1 MIISKAN
8 ILVGVK
14 NFYLDGVDLG
24 ATVGGVEIQK
34 ALEIY
39 EKEVDQLLDAT
50 DLVPKKYVLTAKTE
64 LSEAT
69 LANLKKVW
77 NEEAAAEDGGRVQPI
92 GLSQELPEYELKFT
106 GPDPNGNTRTYT
118 FFRAVS
124 VEAGAQQ
131 LKKDG
136 QTVFPVTFRILPD
149 LDVALDHCYGT
160 VENEVIP

>member
-24 ATVGGVEIQK
+24 ATVGGVEVTK
-34 ALEIY
+34 ALEVT

-50 DLVPKKYVLTAKTE
+50 DLVPKKYMVTVKTE
-64 LSEAT
+64 LAEAT

-77 NEEAAAEDGGRVQPI
+77 NEAAAPEQAGRVQPI

-106 GPDPNGNTRTYT
+106 GPDPAGDTRTYI
-118 FFRAVS
+118 FFRAIA

-136 QTVFPVTFRILPD
+136 QTVFPVTFRCLPD
-149 LDVALDHCYGT
+149 LDVDLDHCYGT
-160 VENEVIP
+160 CENET